1 MSSCVGDAADLYL
14 SLKHPAIVF
23 INDTPC
29 GFVRHVEYR
38 EPSTAQKLWGS
49 TAGCFERP
57 SLEKDPDGDLN
68 FPCIVPVEYSD
79 GSNMRKVIS
88 NADMAHP
95 IVDTSMHFV
104 LGDRFHT
111 ATNPHKSHLCKYHNL
126 ELCLQANTLKT
137 SIQESQN
144 NRKNQKEIEKLHSPE
159 F

>member
-1 MSSCVGDAADLYL
+1 MDSSWPIL
-14 SLKHPAIVF
+14 VF
-23 INDTPC
+23 LP
-29 GFVRHVEYR
+29 H
-38 EPSTAQKLWGS
+38 Q
-49 TAGCFERP
+49 
-57 SLEKDPDGDLN
+57 DLN

-159 F
+159 FWNTCNFQLFDGFLSKWGNHGAAVENNESTFDHWSANIEGRISKIHN